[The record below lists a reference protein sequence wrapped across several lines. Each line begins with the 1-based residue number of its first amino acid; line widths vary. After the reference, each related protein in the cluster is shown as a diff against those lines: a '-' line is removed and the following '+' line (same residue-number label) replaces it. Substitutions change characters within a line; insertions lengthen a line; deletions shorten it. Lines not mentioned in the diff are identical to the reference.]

1 MRRRGG
7 APRRAARAVPLSSV
21 APRPRRGPW
30 NLAHGFSRGKED
42 QAESPRGAREHGH
55 TFAHILVHVVFLTK
69 QRRPFLQ
76 SANLAAVRRYRKSGA
91 TPPPSLLR
99 G

>member
-42 QAESPRGAREHGH
+42 TKRKAPEGRGNMAH
-55 TFAHILVHVVFLTK
+55 TLVHILVHVVFLTK
-69 QRRPFLQ
+69 QRRPVLQ
-76 SANLAAVRRYRKSGA
+76 SANLVAVGA
-91 TPPPSLLR
+91 IGTSHNFETD
-99 G
+99 